1 MVEFAI
7 NSLVQD
13 SMGKTP
19 NKLVFEVLLWSVVD
33 HLDGPHPV

>member
-19 NKLVFEVLLWSVVD
+19 NELVFGVPLQSVVD
-33 HLDGPHPV
+33 HLDGLHPV